1 MKKLISIICAFTT
14 LLMVPALNLSGQNQV
29 QVRGKVTDNAGV
41 PVIGAGIV
49 QSNNKSLVTTTDI
62 DGNYVISV
70 PSNATLV
77 VSCIGYKTVSVPV
90 SGKSV
95 VNVILEEDSQ
105 FLEETVVIGYGVQRK
120 SDVTGSVASVKA
132 TELSNRSTSDAA
144 AALQGKA
151 AGVQIINSSGAPGS
165 QAKIRVRGYS
175 SNSGNLGPLLIV
187 DGLKVDNIQYLDP
200 SMIESMEILKD
211 AASAA
216 IYGAAAGNGV
226 VLITTKTG
234 ASNNGTSS
242 ITYDMKLTR
251 QSLGK
256 RAELFG
262 AKDWIAYKQA
272 SGFDMENALKMNNYD
287 GTDTDWFDAVFAPS
301 F

>member
-49 QSNNKSLVTTTDI
+49 QSNNKSLGTTTDI

-120 SDVTGSVASVKA
+120 SAYLFFLLWLKFFRVVSVVFTPVTASQ
-132 TELSNRSTSDAA
+132 LCR
-144 AALQGKA
+144 
-151 AGVQIINSSGAPGS
+151 GS
-165 QAKIRVRGYS
+165 QFLHSYIWDVW
-175 SNSGNLGPLLIV
+175 
-187 DGLKVDNIQYLDP
+187 
-200 SMIESMEILKD
+200 
-211 AASAA
+211 
-216 IYGAAAGNGV
+216 
-226 VLITTKTG
+226 
-234 ASNNGTSS
+234 
-242 ITYDMKLTR
+242 
-251 QSLGK
+251 
-256 RAELFG
+256 FG
-262 AKDWIAYKQA
+262 Q
-272 SGFDMENALKMNNYD
+272 
-287 GTDTDWFDAVFAPS
+287 
-301 F
+301 